1 MNLLPHSNGVRR
13 VNMKRQR
20 TTKEK
25 LKYIAKVLL
34 GIIIAGFIVQQ
45 ITNFIAG
52 ETLIERVDYIT
63 VDDKRMDFRLSGTGN
78 YTVVFDGVLGGNLE
92 VWNTIAS
99 ELEENDNVATFLYNR
114 RGYGFS
120 ASGSA
125 RTIEEQAQDLKIL
138 LRKSGALEP
147 YILVGEE
154 YGSLVLTSFAEQFP
168 DSVAGIVSVNPLVE
182 EDIKNSRNSL
192 KNVALRIR
200 RKIEQLGSYIGLTML
215 LDKLNLDVNINDL
228 EDNLEGEALE
238 EFSSHRTKASYTSAV
253 SNELRNLSNYN
264 LDIQQDGVFTGKPYC
279 LITKNEDDRLK
290 SLGDEGLTTS
300 IVSNTD
306 SCVLSLS
313 KAIDILAG
321 IRGVIKQCNDL
332 KK

>member
-25 LKYIAKVLL
+25 LKDIAKVLI

-52 ETLIERVDYIT
+52 ETLIERVDYTT
-63 VDDKRMDFRLSGTGN
+63 VDDKRMDFRLSGSGN

-92 VWNTIAS
+92 VWDAIAT
-99 ELEENDNVATFLYNR
+99 ELAENDNVATFLYNR

-138 LRKSGALEP
+138 LRKSGASEP

-182 EDIKNSRNSL
+182 EDLKNSGKSL
-192 KNVALRIR
+192 KNMALRIR
-200 RKIEQLGSYIGLTML
+200 RKIEQLGSYVGFTML
-215 LDKLNLDVNINDL
+215 LDKVNLDVNISEI
-228 EDNLEGEALE
+228 EDKLEGDALE
-238 EFSSHRTKASYTSAV
+238 EFLSHRTKASYTTAV
-253 SNELRNLSNYN
+253 SNELGNLASYT
-264 LDIQQDGVFTGKPYC
+264 LEMQQAGVFTGKPYC

-306 SCVLSLS
+306 SAVLSLDKS
-313 KAIDILAG
+313 SDILAG
-321 IRGVIKQCNDL
+321 IRGVIKQCDELN
-332 KK
+332 K

>member
-1 MNLLPHSNGVRR
+1 MHC
-13 VNMKRQR
+13 
-20 TTKEK
+20 
-25 LKYIAKVLL
+25 
-34 GIIIAGFIVQQ
+34 
-45 ITNFIAG
+45 NFTWGG
-52 ETLIERVDYIT
+52 E
-63 VDDKRMDFRLSGTGN
+63 
-78 YTVVFDGVLGGNLE
+78 GNLE

-253 SNELRNLSNYN
+253 SNELRNLSKYN

>member
-63 VDDKRMDFRLSGTGN
+63 VDDKRMDFRLSGSGN

-215 LDKLNLDVNINDL
+215 FYVPRIL
-228 EDNLEGEALE
+228 
-238 EFSSHRTKASYTSAV
+238 SYM
-253 SNELRNLSNYN
+253 LS
-264 LDIQQDGVFTGKPYC
+264 T
-279 LITKNEDDRLK
+279 
-290 SLGDEGLTTS
+290 
-300 IVSNTD
+300 
-306 SCVLSLS
+306 
-313 KAIDILAG
+313 
-321 IRGVIKQCNDL
+321 
-332 KK
+332 

>member
-1 MNLLPHSNGVRR
+1 MSHI
-13 VNMKRQR
+13 Q
-20 TTKEK
+20 
-25 LKYIAKVLL
+25 
-34 GIIIAGFIVQQ
+34 
-45 ITNFIAG
+45 
-52 ETLIERVDYIT
+52 
-63 VDDKRMDFRLSGTGN
+63 
-78 YTVVFDGVLGGNLE
+78 
-92 VWNTIAS
+92 
-99 ELEENDNVATFLYNR
+99 
-114 RGYGFS
+114 
-120 ASGSA
+120 
-125 RTIEEQAQDLKIL
+125 
-138 LRKSGALEP
+138 
-147 YILVGEE
+147 
-154 YGSLVLTSFAEQFP
+154 
-168 DSVAGIVSVNPLVE
+168 
-182 EDIKNSRNSL
+182 
-192 KNVALRIR
+192 RIR

-253 SNELRNLSNYN
+253 SNELRNLSKYN

>member
-63 VDDKRMDFRLSGTGN
+63 VDDKRMDFRLSGSGN

-154 YGSLVLTSFAEQFP
+154 YG
-168 DSVAGIVSVNPLVE
+168 
-182 EDIKNSRNSL
+182 
-192 KNVALRIR
+192 
-200 RKIEQLGSYIGLTML
+200 
-215 LDKLNLDVNINDL
+215 
-228 EDNLEGEALE
+228 
-238 EFSSHRTKASYTSAV
+238 
-253 SNELRNLSNYN
+253 
-264 LDIQQDGVFTGKPYC
+264 
-279 LITKNEDDRLK
+279 
-290 SLGDEGLTTS
+290 
-300 IVSNTD
+300 
-306 SCVLSLS
+306 LSL
-313 KAIDILAG
+313 IHI
-321 IRGVIKQCNDL
+321 
-332 KK
+332 

>member
-25 LKYIAKVLL
+25 LRNIAKVLM
-34 GIIIAGFIVQQ
+34 GIIIVGFIVQQ

-52 ETLIERVDYIT
+52 ETLIERVDYTT
-63 VDDKRMDFRLSGTGN
+63 VDDKRMDFRLKGSGN

-92 VWNTIAS
+92 VWDTIAN
-99 ELEENDNVATFLYNR
+99 EIEENDNVATFLYNR

-138 LRKSGALEP
+138 LRKSGAMEP

-154 YGSLVLTSFAEQFP
+154 YGSLVLTSFAKQFP
-168 DSVAGIVSVNPLVE
+168 DSVAGIVLVNPLVE
-182 EDIKNSRNSL
+182 EDIKNSGNSL
-192 KNVALRIR
+192 KNMALRIR
-200 RKIEQLGSYIGLTML
+200 RKIEQLGSYVGFTML
-215 LDKLNLDVNINDL
+215 LDKLNLDININDI
-228 EDNLEGEALE
+228 DDTLEGDALE
-238 EFSSHRTKASYTSAV
+238 EFSSHRTKASYTTAV
-253 SNELRNLSNYN
+253 SNELSNLSNYN
-264 LDIQQDGVFTGKPYC
+264 LDIQQEGVFTGKPYC
-279 LITKNEDDRLK
+279 LITKNKDERLK
-290 SLGDEGLTTS
+290 SLGDEDLTTY

-306 SCVLSLS
+306 SSVLSLKS
-313 KAIDILAG
+313 STDILAG
-321 IRGVIKQCNDL
+321 IRGVIKQCKEQ

>member
-25 LKYIAKVLL
+25 LKNMAKVLM

-52 ETLIERVDYIT
+52 ETLIERVDYTT
-63 VDDKRMDFRLSGTGN
+63 VD
-78 YTVVFDGVLGGNLE
+78 LE
-92 VWNTIAS
+92 VWDTIAN
-99 ELEENDNVATFLYNR
+99 EIEENDNVATFLYNR

-138 LRKSGALEP
+138 LRKSGAMEP

-154 YGSLVLTSFAEQFP
+154 YGSLVLTSFAKQFP
-168 DSVAGIVSVNPLVE
+168 DSVAGIVLVNPLVE
-182 EDIKNSRNSL
+182 EDIKNSGNSL
-192 KNVALRIR
+192 KNMALRIR
-200 RKIEQLGSYIGLTML
+200 RKIEQLGSYVGFTML
-215 LDKLNLDVNINDL
+215 LDKLNLDININDIDDTL
-228 EDNLEGEALE
+228 KGDALE
-238 EFSSHRTKASYTSAV
+238 EFSSHRTKASYTTAV
-253 SNELRNLSNYN
+253 SNELSNLSNYN
-264 LDIQQDGVFTGKPYC
+264 LDIQQEGVFTGKPYC
-279 LITKNEDDRLK
+279 LITKNKDERLK
-290 SLGDEGLTTS
+290 SLGDEDLTTY

-306 SCVLSLS
+306 SSVLSLKS
-313 KAIDILAG
+313 STDILAG
-321 IRGVIKQCNDL
+321 IRGVIKQCKEQ